1 MCRLENSKS
10 TSTVSADIVKARL
23 FADNPVRQGNNETD
37 QHQRE
42 QDDDSTVEHWREK
55 TLDIYLSPPGRH
67 VQPGSPSAVRIRQ
80 FNGKFRMMLRDY
92 IDEGNFIICPQAELR
107 VSLRVLRG
115 LLRAGFTVAGLLE
128 IHSEVLRHKTNGL
141 TVSIDTLPQ
150 LGTRMMQMMHCD
162 KAAVSRAAEQLHCSP
177 HSFVREGYDSFA
189 NSNWKPGV
197 HRAARTSW
205 ASSGAG
211 TALDRL
217 LSDALVPLERRC
229 ERVERGCI
237 SPTVQVAQ
245 ESTTAS
251 SAATNPAVQTQ
262 AAATGVDP
270 SGSAVAK
277 SGSEGVASPED
288 SQAPTSVEQ
297 QLLAMERELKE
308 AKEWSARARI
318 EADGWRVSATR
329 WRAVV
334 TVALSVTAVVA
345 LALFSRRRLHVL
357 PRRV

>member
-1 MCRLENSKS
+1 
-10 TSTVSADIVKARL
+10 VSADIVKARL
-23 FADNPVRQGNNETD
+23 FAGEAVRQGQNETD
-37 QHQRE
+37 YHQDE

-67 VQPGSPSAVRIRQ
+67 VQPGSASAVRIRQ

-150 LGTRMMQMMHCD
+150 LGARMMQMMHCD
-162 KAAVSRAAEQLHCSP
+162 KAAVERAAEQLHCSP

-189 NSNWKPGV
+189 MSNWKPGV

-217 LSDALVPLERRC
+217 LSDALVPLARRC

-237 SPTVQVAQ
+237 SPPVEVEQ
-245 ESTTAS
+245 ESTPTI
-251 SAATNPAVQTQ
+251 SAATNPAGQAQ
-262 AAATGVDP
+262 AAATGDDP
-270 SGSAVAK
+270 SGCAAAK
-277 SGSEGVASPED
+277 AGSEVSPED
-288 SQAPTSVEQ
+288 SCALTAVEQ
-297 QLLAMERELKE
+297 QLLAMEQELKE
-308 AKEWSARARI
+308 AKERSARARI

-345 LALFSRRRLHVL
+345 LALFSRRRLL

>member
-1 MCRLENSKS
+1 M
-10 TSTVSADIVKARL
+10 KARL
-23 FADNPVRQGNNETD
+23 FADEAELQVQNETD
-37 QHQRE
+37 QQQHE
-42 QDDDSTVEHWREK
+42 QAGDGTVEHWREK

-67 VQPGSPSAVRIRQ
+67 VQPGSASAVRIRQ

-92 IDEGNFIICPQAELR
+92 VDEGNFIICPQAELR

-115 LLRAGFTVAGLLE
+115 LMRAGFTVCGLLE
-128 IHSEVLRHKTNGL
+128 IHSEVLRHRTNGL

-162 KAAVSRAAEQLHCSP
+162 KAAVARAAEQLHCSP

-189 NSNWKPGV
+189 MSNWKPGV

-217 LSDALVPLERRC
+217 LSDALVPLARRC
-229 ERVERGCI
+229 ERVERACCI
-237 SPTVQVAQ
+237 SPSADDQV
-245 ESTTAS
+245 EHSF
-251 SAATNPAVQTQ
+251 AATNPADVAQAQ
-262 AAATGVDP
+262 AAATGAAP
-270 SGSAVAK
+270 QNLCGSVVAKAGSEAVA
-277 SGSEGVASPED
+277 SAEGLQV
-288 SQAPTSVEQ
+288 PTTVEQ

-308 AKEWSARARI
+308 AKERSARARI
-318 EADGWRVSATR
+318 EADRWRVSAAR
-329 WRAVV
+329 WRMVV
-334 TVALSVTAVVA
+334 TVAVSVTAAVA
-345 LALFSRRRLHVL
+345 LTLFSRRRLL